1 MFSGGAEGLNVFIV
15 PGVIA
20 LVLLIIYYVFMAR
33 AVLQMLVRDTNT
45 VLLTFS
51 FLALIPIP
59 PTVIMGILV
68 MIIWICHRGYCRVTR
83 S

>member
-1 MFSGGAEGLNVFIV
+1 MCSVCAEYFNVGLVI
-15 PGVIA
+15 GVVV

>member
-1 MFSGGAEGLNVFIV
+1 MFSGGAEGLNVFLV

-45 VLLTFS
+45 VLLIFA

-59 PTVIMGILV
+59 PTVVLGILV
-68 MIIWICHRGYCRVTR
+68 MIIWRCHRGYCRVTR

>member
-1 MFSGGAEGLNVFIV
+1 MYSTFVEYFNVGLVI
-15 PGVIA
+15 GVVVLA
-20 LVLLIIYYVFMAR
+20 LLIIYYVFMAR

-45 VLLTFS
+45 VLLIFA

-59 PTVIMGILV
+59 PTVVLGILV
-68 MIIWICHRGYCRVTR
+68 MIIWRCHRGYCRVTR

>member
-1 MFSGGAEGLNVFIV
+1 MCSVCAEYFNVGLVI
-15 PGVIA
+15 GVVV
-20 LVLLIIYYVFMAR
+20 LVLLIIYYIFMAR

-51 FLALIPIP
+51 FLALLPTP
-59 PTVIMGILV
+59 PTVIMGILL

>member
-1 MFSGGAEGLNVFIV
+1 MFSGGAEGLNVFLV

-20 LVLLIIYYVFMAR
+20 LVLLIIYYIFMAR

-51 FLALIPIP
+51 FLALLPTP

-68 MIIWICHRGYCRVTR
+68 MIIWRCHRGSCPVTR
-83 S
+83 R

>member
-1 MFSGGAEGLNVFIV
+1 MYSTYVEYFNVCLVIGAVV
-15 PGVIA
+15 

-33 AVLQMLVRDTNT
+33 AIMQMLVRDTNT
-45 VLLTFS
+45 VMLIFS
-51 FLALIPIP
+51 FLALLPTP

-68 MIIWICHRGYCRVTR
+68 MIIWRRHRGYCRVTR